1 MLNSTISQFE
11 ARLGPLARKM
21 TESLPTLYAW
31 FIGTQKPPR
40 SGKLA
45 TLLNLNLF
53 RSNTVI
59 SSHRVLSSL
68 VPPRIRIIVS
78 FEDYYLRATRPALL
92 LKARSLSLKYMIF
105 HLSELLPNLSV
116 SIESSIFLNCLP
128 QKANKVASPPD
139 FSMTQEEWA

>member
-1 MLNSTISQFE
+1 M
-11 ARLGPLARKM
+11 
-21 TESLPTLYAW
+21 
-31 FIGTQKPPR
+31 
-40 SGKLA
+40 
-45 TLLNLNLF
+45 
-53 RSNTVI
+53 I

-78 FEDYYLRATRPALL
+78 FADYLRATRPALL
-92 LKARSLSLKYMIF
+92 LKVRSLSLKYMIF